1 MSYLFP
7 AFRRQDA
14 RSVIVAFCLLLLP
27 VFAFAQAA
35 THKSVDQTESPYF
48 AVNSDD
54 PTVDRLP
61 LKNTDV
67 NVRILGVIADVTV
80 TQEYSNEGTQPL
92 NAKYVFPGS
101 TRAAVYGMTVRL
113 ADRVLVAKIKEKQQ
127 AKVEYEQ
134 AKSEGKTAALLE
146 QERENVFQMNV
157 ANIMPG
163 DNVKV
168 ELRYTE
174 LIVPTDATYQF
185 VFPTVV
191 GPRYNGS
198 VASGSGKAEQWI
210 STPHLLSGELSTAK
224 FAMHINV
231 VAPTAV
237 RDITSPTHAVTLT
250 AVSKQETAVQLTNQ
264 SIEGGRNE
272 NNRDFILNYSLAG
285 EHIESGLLL
294 SRGISENFFLAMVEP
309 PKQVGA
315 AAIVPREYIF
325 VVDVSG
331 SMFGFPIDTTKVLM
345 NKLLGSLRASD
356 TFNVMMFS
364 GGNTVIAPQSIPA
377 TRANIAMATHKLGQ
391 QQGGGG
397 TELLPALR
405 KALAI
410 PVDSDR
416 ARTFIVI
423 TDGYVTVE
431 REAFSLI
438 SNNLANANLF
448 AFGIG
453 SSVNRQLIEG
463 MARAGQGE
471 PFIALN
477 ADSALV
483 EAERFRK
490 MIDAPVFTHI
500 HARFEGL
507 DAYDIQPASVPDVFA
522 QRPIIIFGKWRG
534 QPKGKLVLDGYAAD
548 GKKHIEIAVNGEPS
562 IAKNDAL
569 RYLWARHRIASLT
582 DQETLEGGDGYRQS
596 ILDLGLQYN
605 LLTQYTSFIAV
616 DHVVR
621 NATGDAANVN
631 QPLPLPQGVSNLAV
645 GAEVPSTPEPSTY
658 AMLALAALGM
668 FCMRKRISNSSRL
681 N

>member
-1 MSYLFP
+1 
-7 AFRRQDA
+7 
-14 RSVIVAFCLLLLP
+14 
-27 VFAFAQAA
+27 
-35 THKSVDQTESPYF
+35 
-48 AVNSDD
+48 
-54 PTVDRLP
+54 
-61 LKNTDV
+61 
-67 NVRILGVIADVTV
+67 
-80 TQEYSNEGTQPL
+80 
-92 NAKYVFPGS
+92 
-101 TRAAVYGMTVRL
+101 
-113 ADRVLVAKIKEKQQ
+113 
-127 AKVEYEQ
+127 
-134 AKSEGKTAALLE
+134 
-146 QERENVFQMNV
+146 
-157 ANIMPG
+157 
-163 DNVKV
+163 
-168 ELRYTE
+168 LRYTE

-198 VASGSGKAEQWI
+198 IASGSGKAEQWI
-210 STPHLLSGELSTAK
+210 STPHLHSGELSNAK
-224 FAMHINV
+224 FVMHVSV

-237 RDITSPTHAVTLT
+237 RDIASPTHAVTLN
-250 AVSKQETAVQLTNQ
+250 AVSKQETAVQLVDT
-264 SIEGGRNE
+264 GRND

-285 EHIESGLLL
+285 ERIESGLLL
-294 SRGISENFFLAMVEP
+294 SKGDKENFFLAMVEP
-309 PKQVGA
+309 PKQVAA

-331 SMFGFPIDTTKVLM
+331 SMYGFPLDTTKVLM
-345 NKLLGSLRASD
+345 KKLLGSLRASD

-377 TRANIAMATHKLGQ
+377 TSANIAMATRMLGQ
-391 QQGGGG
+391 QNGGGA

-405 KALAI
+405 KALSTPA
-410 PVDSDR
+410 DSDR

-438 SNNLANANLF
+438 SSNLANANLF

-490 MIDAPVFTHI
+490 MIDAPVLTHI
-500 HARFEGL
+500 QAHFEGL

-534 QPKGKLVLDGYAAD
+534 QPKGKLVLEGQAAD
-548 GKKHIEIAVNGEPS
+548 GKKHVEVVVNAEQS
-562 IAKNDAL
+562 ITKNDAL

-582 DQETLEGGDGYRQS
+582 DQETLEGGDSYRQS

-621 NATGDAANVN
+621 NTAPADAANVN
-631 QPLPLPQGVSNLAV
+631 QPLPLPEGVSNLAV

-668 FCMRKRISNSSRL
+668 WWMRKRSNSSQL

>member
-1 MSYLFP
+1 MSCFIPL
-7 AFRRQDA
+7 FRRHDA
-14 RSVIVAFCLLLLP
+14 RSVIIALCLLLLP
-27 VFAFAQAA
+27 VFAFAQDD
-35 THKSVDQTESPYF
+35 TPKTDKTESPYF

-54 PTVDRLP
+54 PAVDRLP
-61 LKNTDV
+61 LKSTDV

-80 TQEYSNEGTQPL
+80 TQEYSNEGAKPI

-210 STPHLLSGELSTAK
+210 STPYLHSGELSNAK
-224 FAMHINV
+224 FAMHINL
-231 VAPTAV
+231 VAPTPA
-237 RDITSPTHAVTLT
+237 RDITSPTHSVILN
-250 AVSKQETAVQLTNQ
+250 AVSKQETEVQLADT
-264 SIEGGRNE
+264 GRNE
-272 NNRDFILNYSLAG
+272 NNRDFILNYSLAS

-294 SRGISENFFLAMVEP
+294 SKGDKENFFLAMVEP
-309 PKQVGA
+309 PTQVGA

-331 SMFGFPIDTTKVLM
+331 SMFGFPLETTKVLM
-345 NKLLGSLRASD
+345 NKLLGGLRASD

-377 TRANIAMATHKLGQ
+377 TRANIAMATRALGQ
-391 QQGGGG
+391 QSAGGA

-405 KALAI
+405 KALAT
-410 PVDSDR
+410 PADSDR

-453 SSVNRQLIEG
+453 SSVDRQLIEG

-500 HARFEGL
+500 HAHFEGL
-507 DAYDIQPASVPDVFA
+507 DTYDIQPASVPDVFA

-534 QPKGKLVLDGYAAD
+534 QPKGKLVLEGQAAD
-548 GKKHIEIAVNGEPS
+548 GKKHVEVTVNAEQS

-582 DQETLEGGDGYRQS
+582 DQETLEGGDAYRQS

-621 NATGDAANVN
+621 NTTPGDAANVD
-631 QPLPLPQGVSNLAV
+631 QPSPLPEGVSDLAV
-645 GAEVPSTPEPSTY
+645 GAEVPSTPEPSIY

-668 FCMRKRISNSSRL
+668 VWMRKRHGDSGLMN
-681 N
+681 